1 MRIVC
6 SSRDEVTPGRKIQAR
21 TAKKKAIAMVLFA
34 VLAENGR
41 SRIASEATPYIAKAV
56 SPNAPVVQKRRHAGK
71 IVRAKRITG
80 IGTA

>member
-6 SSRDEVTPGRKIQAR
+6 SSRDGGKPGRKIQTRMPA
-21 TAKKKAIAMVLFA
+21 KKAIAMALFA
-34 VLAENGR
+34 VLAEKGR
-41 SRIASEATPYIAKAV
+41 SRIASEATPYSAKAV

-71 IVRAKRITG
+71 RVRAKTTTG